1 MSKAKVYFTKTITPE
16 RVVDMFKILKKDLPG
31 KIAIKIHS
39 GEDGNKNFL
48 RPDFMKKIVEYLHGR
63 IVECN
68 TAYPGQRNYTDKH
81 KKLLEKHQWVP
92 TYDVDLMDGEGE
104 DLVLK
109 IENGKILK
117 ENYVG
122 KNLNNYDSMLVLSH
136 FKGHQMGGYGGALK
150 QLSIGVASTAGKAWI
165 HSAGVTKDQ
174 VECWKK
180 LPEQD
185 KFLESMADAAG
196 SVVKYFKGNMAFI
209 NVMKNM
215 SVDCDCNGQAGA
227 PVMKDVGIL
236 ASLDP
241 VAIDAACMELV
252 INSDDPGKT
261 KFLERV
267 NSLHGTHT
275 IDVANEIGYGTKNYE
290 LIDCD
295 K

>member
-1 MSKAKVYFTKTITPE
+1 
-16 RVVDMFKILKKDLPG
+16 
-31 KIAIKIHS
+31 
-39 GEDGNKNFL
+39 
-48 RPDFMKKIVEYLHGR
+48 
-63 IVECN
+63 
-68 TAYPGQRNYTDKH
+68 
-81 KKLLEKHQWVP
+81 
-92 TYDVDLMDGEGE
+92 MDGEGE

-241 VAIDAACMELV
+241 VAIDAACMDLV

-267 NSLHGTHT
+267 NSMHGTHT

-290 LIDCD
+290 LINCD